1 MQEVTDLIACEECDA
16 IHRKLALG
24 HNEVTL
30 CGRCGAALEQD
41 MSVHGRRALPLTIA
55 SLLMFVVANV
65 FPIVELQFQGHVN
78 RTTIIGAVFSLNAE
92 GMPGVA
98 FLLLVTIIVFPL
110 MQLLALMYLLL
121 AVKRAE
127 YQHLEFNL
135 VARLV
140 QMVRPWAMVEV
151 FLLGTIVAYVKLVKM
166 ATVVP
171 GIALLAF
178 GALTILLAAVLSFNP
193 RHIWRMALQEK
204 GRKRHAGK

>member
-16 IHRKLALG
+16 IHRRLVLG
-24 HNEVTL
+24 HNEVAL
-30 CGRCGAALEQD
+30 CGRCGAALERD
-41 MSVHGRRALPLTIA
+41 MSVHRTRALPLTIA
-55 SLLMFVVANV
+55 SLLMFIIANV

-78 RTTIIGAVFSLNAE
+78 RTTIMGAVFSLNTE
-92 GMPGVA
+92 GMHGVA

-110 MQLLALMYLLL
+110 TQLLAMMYLLL
-121 AVKRAE
+121 AVKRTE
-127 YQHLEFNL
+127 YRHPEFNL

-151 FLLGTIVAYVKLVKM
+151 FLLGTIVAYVKLMKM

-178 GALTILLAAVLSFNP
+178 GALTILLTAVLSFNP

-204 GRKRHAGK
+204 GRQQHAAK